1 MRYGDAELTNIECR
15 LREDAEDLFDDAAVR
30 WLAQAELT
38 QYLPSGAAEEGQW
51 LSRLPEALRRK
62 VNPLAQLMA
71 LAAPGC
77 ELRFRIH
84 SGTARL
90 KLRAGTR
97 PRPNG
102 VHPATIEVYQGVFQ
116 TAWHVVERK
125 AKTIEIALPENLA
138 LLQAVSEREA
148 LPYDA
153 GLTRIVLPWE
163 GPAQLIGLEGDIE
176 PPRVGDVPARRMLSY
191 GSSIT
196 HGALAIRPTGSW
208 AWRLSDKLGVDRL
221 NLGFGG
227 GAHLEPEMADYIAE
241 RQDWAL
247 ATLEL
252 GINIVGTVTVDEF
265 AERVAYFVPRI
276 AQAHPDKWIFC
287 VDLFRCAHD
296 PANVA
301 KIDAYRAVVR
311 RQVEALALPRLVHV
325 PGEAVLTSMSGLA
338 ADLVHPSPAGME
350 EIATNMARVIR
361 EKMG

>member
-77 ELRFRIH
+77 ELRFRIQ

-138 LLQAVSEREA
+138 LLQEVSEREG

-153 GLTRIVLPWE
+153 SLTRVVLPWE
-163 GPAQLIGLEGDIE
+163 VPVQLIALEGDIE
-176 PPRVGDVPARRMLSY
+176 PPRQGDVPQQRMLSY

-196 HGALAIRPTGSW
+196 HGALAMRPTGSW
-208 AWRLSDKLGVDRL
+208 AWRLSDKLGVDRI

-227 GAHLEPEMADYIAE
+227 GAYIEPEMADYIAE
-241 RQDWAL
+241 RADWDI

-252 GINIVGTVTVDEF
+252 GINIVGAVTVQEF
-265 AERVAYFVPRI
+265 AERVAYFVPRV
-276 AQAHPDKWIFC
+276 AQAHTDKWIFC

-296 PANVA
+296 PANA
-301 KIDAYRAVVR
+301 DKISAFRQVVR
-311 RQVEALALPRLVHV
+311 RQVEDLGLPRLVHV
-325 PGEAVLTSMSGLA
+325 PGEAMLTSMSGLA
-338 ADLVHPSPAGME
+338 ADLVHPAPAGME
-350 EIATNMARVIR
+350 EIATNMARAMR
-361 EKMG
+361 ERMR

>member
-15 LREDAEDLFDDAAVR
+15 LREDAEDLFDDATVR
-30 WLAQAELT
+30 WLAQAEVA
-38 QYLPSGAAEEGQW
+38 QYLPSGAAEEGEW

-62 VNPLAQLMA
+62 VNPLAQVMA

-77 ELRFRIH
+77 ELRFRIK
-84 SGTARL
+84 SGMARL
-90 KLRAGTR
+90 RLRSGTR
-97 PRPNG
+97 PQPNG
-102 VHPATIEVYQGVFQ
+102 AHVATIEVYQGCFQ

-138 LLQAVSEREA
+138 LLQEVSQCEG

-153 GLTRIVLPWE
+153 GLTRVVLPWE
-163 GPAQLIGLEGDIE
+163 AAVQLIGLEGDIE
-176 PPRVGDVPARRMLSY
+176 PPREGDVPTDKMLSY

-196 HGALAIRPTGSW
+196 HGALAVRATGSW
-208 AWRLSDKLGVDRL
+208 AWRLSDKLGVDRV

-227 GAHLEPEMADYIAE
+227 GAHLEPEIADYIAE
-241 RQDWAL
+241 RRDWDL

-265 AERVAYFVPRI
+265 AERVGYFVPRI

-296 PANVA
+296 PTSVD
-301 KIDAYRAVVR
+301 KISAFRQVVR
-311 RQVEALALPRLVHV
+311 EQVEKLALPRLVHV
-325 PGEAVLTSMSGLA
+325 PGEAMLTSMGGLA

-350 EIATNMARVIR
+350 EIATNMACMIG
-361 EKMG
+361 EKTG